1 MSISKFIT
9 KGKSL
14 ISFSFLLIA
23 SMIIFSGCGGG
34 NVSEDEAYKLI
45 PIRLKQNGKI
55 SLMDRDGNIII
66 EDEFSAESEIF
77 YSEGVIMERTR
88 DRFVRYYLLD
98 GKKTKSIGEDK
109 YSDGTPMV
117 NGYALV
123 KKEDGILT
131 LIDKNGKEKLVLT
144 KIDQFNVI
152 RAGIVSDDLI
162 RFKTDDGLWGYCD
175 VDGKLKVKP
184 MYTSCDNFYNGKARV
199 IDEDG
204 IFHVID
210 KSGNSV
216 YKGKE
221 DYYYGPISE
230 DLIGFKENA
239 GSEQYFGVMDLKGE
253 KIIKDN
259 KFKQIGGTSGFKNG
273 LLVVRTEE
281 SDSWGVIGKDGEIV
295 GDLKNKFESEPIIS
309 SGGQV
314 FINFEKDRKCKI
326 YSSSGELT
334 KEIEDYKYIIPLN
347 AERYFGITKSDKLT
361 IIDQEGKEISKDM
374 FYLATRDYYNA
385 ISNTRNFQNEL
396 SLESSYFDLD
406 AIYKTVYS
414 NITTTGMCGVSA
426 NNNLGKIIA
435 LHPYESASV
444 SKAEPKKYVS
454 RSDDYSLIMYSRGK
468 KQTEETEVAEA
479 TEPVEEYPDV
489 VEAPV
494 VADTTSA
501 TAIEYD
507 APTSTDYSDPY
518 SYLSA
523 YSSAYQPQT
532 RNVSGG
538 TYRLTFNFNDNLKL
552 IDYADYYPVYT
563 MNNLAMLRSVTCD
576 LSIDYMDTQVFN
588 KKITDKLI
596 AAGWKKS
603 SEYVFTNTAN
613 ANIIRLMGTSLTMEF
628 N

>member
-1 MSISKFIT
+1 
-9 KGKSL
+9 
-14 ISFSFLLIA
+14 
-23 SMIIFSGCGGG
+23 MIIFSGCGGG

-253 KIIKDN
+253 KKIKDN

-309 SGGQV
+309 SGGQI

-326 YSSSGELT
+326 YSSNGELT

-374 FYLATRDYYNA
+374 FYLANRDYYNA

-435 LHPYESASV
+435 LHPYESASD

-468 KQTEETEVAEA
+468 NNKEDIDVLDTQMSDVKKDEYSMVEETTTDSTAAAPVETPYEA
-479 TEPVEEYPDV
+479 T
-489 VEAPV
+489 
-494 VADTTSA
+494 ADS
-501 TAIEYD
+501 
-507 APTSTDYSDPY
+507 PSDYSDPY

-523 YSSAYQPQT
+523 YSSSYQPQT

-563 MNNLAMLRSVTCD
+563 MNNLAMIRSVTCD
-576 LSIDYMDTQVFN
+576 LSIDHMDTQVFN

-596 AAGWKKS
+596 AAGWK
-603 SEYVFTNTAN
+603 
-613 ANIIRLMGTSLTMEF
+613 NIRVCFYKHSQCKYYPTHG